1 MTEFVT
7 NAEMIARSAMATI
20 NPALVDAY
28 GHLIGFLALNPGAAS
43 KMKGK
48 AAPEIGTEA
57 YIQAQALSF
66 CASRT
71 PSGSAAP
78 QLRCQMKWCRSF
90 LKTTSKFHPPTLR
103 VLKKNIC

>member
-66 CASRT
+66 CASRR
-71 PSGSAAP
+71 PRAP
-78 QLRCQMKWCRSF
+78 QPPLRCQMKWCRSF